1 MIDTEKLELTGT
13 LHDPK
18 NLIGRV
24 GVTGNVFLTM
34 INGKIVY
41 QDEKLIG
48 IDEKKLAVE
57 GNKICENLLHE
68 GLAQFS

>member
-1 MIDTEKLELTGT
+1 MILKSDWKSRCYGECIL
-13 LHDPK
+13 D
-18 NLIGRV
+18 NDQW
-24 GVTGNVFLTM
+24 
-34 INGKIVY
+34 KIVY